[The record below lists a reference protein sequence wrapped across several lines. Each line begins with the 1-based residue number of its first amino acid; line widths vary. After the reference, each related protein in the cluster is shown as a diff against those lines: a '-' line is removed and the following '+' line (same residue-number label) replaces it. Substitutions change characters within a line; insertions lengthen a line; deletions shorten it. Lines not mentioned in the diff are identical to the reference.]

1 MEGIKN
7 KTEKKPKILAQTKRL
22 KCNVKKPSNKEIKR
36 VLKNFKNLKDFSDSG
51 QNKKEKEKSVNV
63 NEDYFCIFC
72 KDKYIDPPVE
82 DWIMCYVCKKWAH
95 ENCTDGQSTSLGY
108 KCDLCRK

>member
-7 KTEKKPKILAQTKRL
+7 KAEKKTKILAQT
-22 KCNVKKPSNKEIKR
+22 R

-63 NEDYFCIFC
+63 NEDYFVFFVRIS
-72 KDKYIDPPVE
+72 I
-82 DWIMCYVCKKWAH
+82 
-95 ENCTDGQSTSLGY
+95 
-108 KCDLCRK
+108 